1 MRPRSNATSATRRKA
16 IPALRSKYRFHRAAC
31 GTTALEPIRYGYFF
45 LRTQRVERVR
55 VVPCFPRPVPVPRDT
70 ASSFSAKE
78 PGDSHIHK
86 LTCDDCCIVL
96 YSRRGRRHLKMD
108 FFFLSPLCTE
118 TRGPSGASRSSL
130 SLCLDFLLLS
140 FFTPL
145 STLSNFFPR
154 RNGLAHAD
162 VDVTYVFYLSF
173 LSFFSETHA
182 HCCRRPDQRP
192 RSFFFRPPAA
202 VFFFWESLLFFFFSF
217 LSLFLLGTRG

>member
-31 GTTALEPIRYGYFF
+31 GTTALEPIRYGYLF

-55 VVPCFPRPVPVPRDT
+55 VGPCFPRPVPVPRDT
-70 ASSFSAKE
+70 ASSFSAKD

-96 YSRRGRRHLKMD
+96 YSRRGRVHLKMD

-162 VDVTYVFYLSF
+162 VDVTHVFYLSF
-173 LSFFSETHA
+173 LSFSLRHTHTAAADPTNDRAPSSFAHPLLSSSSGRVFCSSFSL
-182 HCCRRPDQRP
+182 
-192 RSFFFRPPAA
+192 SF
-202 VFFFWESLLFFFFSF
+202 
-217 LSLFLLGTRG
+217 FLLGTRG